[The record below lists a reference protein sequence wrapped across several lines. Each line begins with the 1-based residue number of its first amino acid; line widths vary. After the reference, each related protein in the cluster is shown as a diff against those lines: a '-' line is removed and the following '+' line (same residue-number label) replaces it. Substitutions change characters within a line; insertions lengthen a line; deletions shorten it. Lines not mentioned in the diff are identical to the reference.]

1 MVKCGNRRKAEIA
14 VGVLACVGVVL
25 VTGMLFYAWVI
36 LMACM

>member
-1 MVKCGNRRKAEIA
+1 MVKYGNRRKAEIA